1 MPTNSRYVQQK
12 SVPLESVA
20 PCPLQWHKMWSGFRD
35 VFFYI
40 CIFMNLG
47 RENGLLLTFFF
58 QSNCDTYLWT
68 KEKTKSSQILQFRT
82 NITHYKNESIWN
94 DSASFPNLQD
104 LWLVILPTC
113 EVGIFW
119 ATAVSQANCRV
130 LSTPSGHGGGPA
142 KGPELLLS
150 LQLTLQTSPLEGPD
164 AWASAALARQSQRL
178 LHVECSKKW
187 SQTAYK
193 YPNFNNMFFK
203 EKTTAV
209 VQYARPVKGASLHS
223 RTWAEKEGLY

>member
-1 MPTNSRYVQQK
+1 M
-12 SVPLESVA
+12 
-20 PCPLQWHKMWSGFRD
+20 
-35 VFFYI
+35 
-40 CIFMNLG
+40 
-47 RENGLLLTFFF
+47 
-58 QSNCDTYLWT
+58 
-68 KEKTKSSQILQFRT
+68 
-82 NITHYKNESIWN
+82 
-94 DSASFPNLQD
+94 
-104 LWLVILPTC
+104 
-113 EVGIFW
+113 
-119 ATAVSQANCRV
+119 SQANCRV